1 MQFFTKLFIGLMAL
15 TLPMCGIAEIKTV
28 VFDYGGVV
36 ASVDRSVVVAGLSE
50 LFGVESQ
57 AIEKALVEARSVRQS
72 GGSEVAY
79 WEDFAE
85 RQGLDLSDGWTKELQ
100 AINQSGLQPIEGVF
114 ELIDQLKEKG
124 IAVALFSNITS
135 RYALVVRKLGHYDRF
150 DHVIL
155 SCDTRLKKP
164 DSASYQ
170 NLFERLD
177 CSPAECFFI
186 DDNPRNIQV
195 GKELGMDGVVFESVE
210 QIKGALLERDIA
222 LN

>member
-1 MQFFTKLFIGLMAL
+1 MQFLTKLFIGLMAL
-15 TLPMCGIAEIKTV
+15 TLPVSGMAQIKTV

-36 ASVDRSVVVAGLSE
+36 ASVDRSIVVAGLSE
-50 LFGVESQ
+50 LFGVENE
-57 AIEKALVEARSVRQS
+57 AIEKALVEARAVRRS

-85 RQGLDLSDGWTKELQ
+85 KQGSDLSDGWTKELQ
-100 AINQSGLQPIEGVF
+100 AINQSGLKPVEGVF
-114 ELIDQLKEKG
+114 ELIDQIKERG
-124 IAVALFSNITS
+124 VTVALFSNITP
-135 RYALVVRKLGHYDRF
+135 RYAAVVRELGHYDRF

-164 DSASYQ
+164 DSVSYQ

-177 CSPAECFFI
+177 CAPSECFFI
-186 DDNPRNIQV
+186 DDKPLNIEV
-195 GKELGMDGVVFESVE
+195 GKELGMDGIAFESVE
-210 QIKGALLERDIA
+210 QIKGALIERDIA